1 MFMIEPKDLRKTE
14 RVETSLVRSEPDAL
28 VQPGGSPLD
37 LKAGI
42 TVELPETIPG
52 LDEGDNSRLGV
63 ERANQRRLYAIREF
77 ILQQE
82 GGADFAWLP
91 QAMEAFLRS
100 QRSDF
105 LPAVGRARGI
115 QILPEASVVRLLTLN
130 HEGIVAPFDLRI
142 DELRPYSL
150 ELAVAAAERGRE
162 LPAIN
167 YTDEMATAVAGLPP
181 EPALSWDQITRAARS
196 GDPELLVKIVG
207 SDMMF
212 GTAEGVGIFVHN
224 DRPES
229 GRWSLAK
236 VTHDQVP
243 TTTYERRLLEQANF
257 LCNPQHADPQLAKFW
272 SLAHDAF
279 SAMKRAP
286 EHEFSYHDRKITDEI
301 KLAWKKLRGNDP
313 DYLFVEQLRTLM
325 IEDMHADRSV
335 ADDVRKYILENK
347 GKFKAA
353 APFETQ
359 NLPPDLEKRFRATV
373 TATADRY
380 AKIAALLNEAKATLL
395 PRLEANVPDQPEPG
409 NRVDEFRYRRY
420 ADVVDTL
427 KALEPVALT
436 NHVKGLL
443 E

>member
-1 MFMIEPKDLRKTE
+1 MIMGEPRELIGTE
-14 RVETSLVRSEPDAL
+14 KIETSLARPEPDAL
-28 VQPGGSPLD
+28 VQHGGSPLD

-42 TVELPETIPG
+42 IIELPETIPG
-52 LDEGDNSRLGV
+52 LDEGDSSRLGV
-63 ERANQRRLYAIREF
+63 ERANQRRLHAIRQF

-115 QILPEASVVRLLTLN
+115 QILPETGVVRLLTLN
-130 HEGIVAPFDLRI
+130 HEGTVAPFDLRI

-150 ELAVAAAERGRE
+150 ELAVTTAERGRE

-181 EPALSWDQITRAARS
+181 EPALSWDHITRAARS

-212 GTAEGVGIFVHN
+212 GTAEGVGVFVHN

-243 TTTYERRLLEQANF
+243 TTIYERRLLEQANF
-257 LCNPQHADPQLAKFW
+257 LRNPQHADPQLEKFW
-272 SLAHDAF
+272 LLVYDAF

-286 EHEFSYHDRKITDEI
+286 EHEFGYHDRKFTDEI
-301 KLAWKKLRGNDP
+301 RLAWKKLRGNDP

-353 APFETQ
+353 VPFETQ
-359 NLPPDLEKRFRATV
+359 NLPADLENSFRATV
-373 TATADRY
+373 IATADRY

-395 PRLEANVPDQPEPG
+395 PLLEAKVPPQPQEG
-409 NRVDEFRYRRY
+409 DRIQEVGYRRY

-427 KALEPVALT
+427 KELEPAALT
-436 NHVKGLL
+436 THVKGLL

>member
-1 MFMIEPKDLRKTE
+1 MSEPKDPIKKVE
-14 RVETSLVRSEPDAL
+14 RPETGLARSESEAL
-28 VQPGGSPLD
+28 VQHGESPLD

-42 TVELPETIPG
+42 TLELPETIPG

-63 ERANQRRLYAIREF
+63 ERANQRRLHAIREF
-77 ILQQE
+77 ILQQK

-115 QILPEASVVRLLTLN
+115 QILPEVGVVRLMTLN
-130 HEGIVAPFDLRI
+130 HEGTIAPFDLRI

-150 ELAVAAAERGRE
+150 ELAVTAAEHGRE

-167 YTDEMATAVAGLPP
+167 YTDEMATAVAGLSP
-181 EPALSWDQITRAARS
+181 ESALSWDHITRAARS
-196 GDPELLVKIVG
+196 GDSELLVKGVG

-212 GTAEGVGIFVHN
+212 GTAEGVGVFVHN
-224 DRPES
+224 NRPES

-243 TTTYERRLLEQANF
+243 TTAYERKLLEQAKF
-257 LCNPQHADPQLAKFW
+257 LSDPQHADPRMAQFW
-272 SLAHDAF
+272 SLVYDAF
-279 SAMKRAP
+279 SAMKSAP

-325 IEDMHADRSV
+325 IEDMQADRSV
-335 ADDVRKYILENK
+335 AEDMRRYIFESK

-359 NLPPDLEKRFRATV
+359 NLPPDLENRFRATV
-373 TATADRY
+373 TATAERY

-395 PRLEANVPDQPEPG
+395 PRLEASVPNQPEPG
-409 NRVDEFRYRRY
+409 NRAEMVRYRRY

-427 KALEPVALT
+427 KALEPDALT
-436 NHVKGLL
+436 SHVKGLL
-443 E
+443 EE